1 MSTASTIPAAID
13 AAVALCKRVAAGITD
28 APSGKPVAVIDGP
41 TKHTAQTV
49 IAVAHPG
56 GGVQTGAT
64 PALAA
69 QQAISGLVLGQD
81 TESYAIGCLVET
93 TAGNLG
99 YQRLREVAFGIVD
112 AIVDELAL
120 DQTLGRVVM
129 RARIAVLDYSPAL
142 TGQGAS
148 VVVPFQI
155 HIDARRALA

>member
-1 MSTASTIPAAID
+1 MTTASTIPAAID
-13 AAVALCKRVAAGITD
+13 AAVALCERVADGITD
-28 APSGKPVAVIDGP
+28 APGGKVKVIDGP
-41 TKHTAQTV
+41 TKHTARTV

-69 QQAISGLVLGQD
+69 QTAISGLVLGQD

-93 TAGNLG
+93 WSGNG
-99 YQRLREVAFGIVD
+99 TYKRLREVAFGIVD
-112 AIVDELAL
+112 AIVGELAL

-129 RARIAVLDYSPAL
+129 RARIAVLDYTQAL
-142 TGQGAS
+142 TPDGPS

-155 HIDARRALA
+155 HVDGRRSLS